1 MIEENLFIIYL
12 FALFVA
18 AFKGRIK
25 NPIDKTISSFS
36 LTFKVKKQ
44 SSRIKDYLLIEEL
57 SNDPNRI
64 NFTYKKIIIGFIITL
79 FLVAMTW
86 ILPSL
91 HHPLLTIISVGCAIG
106 SLPYS
111 HSTVHLLDTVL
122 EAEKLYK
129 QKQQFGFKKYPS
141 PAECLKKFRESSNK
155 EILADLDTSVFLN
168 RRE

>member
-1 MIEENLFIIYL
+1 MFEENLSIIYL
-12 FALFVA
+12 FTLFLVA
-18 AFKGRIK
+18 FEGKIK
-25 NPIDKTISSFS
+25 NPIDKIISFFS

-44 SSRIKDYLLIEEL
+44 SSRILDILLIEEL

-91 HHPLLTIISVGCAIG
+91 HHPLLTLIGYICAIA
-106 SLPYS
+106 SFPYS
-111 HSTVHLLDTVL
+111 NKTMHLLDTVL

-141 PAECLKKFRESSNK
+141 PAECLRKFRESSNK
-155 EILADLDTSVFLN
+155 EALADLDTSIFSN